1 MYKDL
6 FDILHYVNEGII
18 LLNDRLEIVLWNNYM
33 EHITDLKQESIINK
47 NLYEVLPK
55 LNKNYIKKSINAVL
69 ERGYKPFFSAA
80 MHKGLITDDLELN
93 LRIGR
98 YEYDKSKYLII
109 ECTDV
114 TNQFKR
120 INQLKEYV
128 NQLYFLNKKLKEKE
142 KMIRKLAYYDS
153 LTGLGNRT
161 LFYKISEKL
170 LDLSIRNKSILGLM
184 FIDVDNFKIIN
195 DEFGHKTGDK
205 VLIEVANILKKST
218 RRSDVVARYGGDEF
232 LILLPG
238 INEYDN
244 YRFIASKIANANNKI
259 TAPDGS
265 EIEIFLS
272 IGVSFYP
279 RDGSSIDELI
289 LKADRA
295 MYNVKN
301 MGGDCCKPYLMECK

>member
-1 MYKDL
+1 
-6 FDILHYVNEGII
+6 
-18 LLNDRLEIVLWNNYM
+18 M
-33 EHITDLKQESIINK
+33 EQLYGAYYWSQTGNGHK

-55 LNKNYIKKSINAVL
+55 LNKNYIKESINAVL
-69 ERGYKPFFSAA
+69 ERGYEPFFSAA

-93 LRIGR
+93 LRISR

-205 VLIEVANILKKST
+205 VEVANILKKST

-301 MGGDCCKPYLMECK
+301 MGGDCCKPYLRECKWNAEYRSFDSSKVACPN